1 MALAAQTIVLLL
13 PDSNTQPQDSA
24 KALAAIVE
32 KLIKLEGG
40 YVNHPADKGG
50 ETRYGITLAT
60 ARAHGYMGDMRYLPR
75 NTAHQIYQRDYV
87 RLPRYDRVHD
97 VSAPVAAK
105 LIDLGVHV
113 SPRRATTWLQRALGD
128 LSRNGAD
135 YPAPPVTGV
144 IDDPT
149 LKALRALQRKR
160 GAKACD
166 LVIKAVEGYQA
177 AYYLELGQTKGR
189 WAFTAGWLDKRIGN
203 VRCAD

>member
-13 PDSNTQPQDSA
+13 PDSTTQPQDSA

-60 ARAHGYMGDMRYLPR
+60 ARAHGYAGDMRYLPR
-75 NTAHQIYQRDYV
+75 TTAQQIYLRDYV
-87 RLPRYDRVHD
+87 QIPRYDKLHD

-105 LIDLGVHV
+105 LIDLGAHV

-128 LSRNGAD
+128 LSRGGAD

-144 IDDPT
+144 LDERT
-149 LKALRALQRKR
+149 LSAYRALQRQR

-166 LVIKAVEGYQA
+166 LVIKAVEGYQT